1 MFNTIEEA
9 IEDFKNGK
17 PVIVAD
23 DEDRENEGDL
33 ILPSCFVS
41 AAWINFM
48 ALNCRGL
55 ICLAITKETADRL
68 KFDPMVEH
76 NTDIKGTN
84 FTQSVDAD
92 PKFGTTTGISA
103 FDRAKTIRV
112 INDVN
117 SVPDDLRR
125 PGHVFPL
132 IAKEGGVLKRAG
144 HTETAVDLA
153 RLAGLTPSGVICEIM
168 NDDGTMARRDE
179 LLKFAEKHNIKMIT
193 VADLI
198 EYRLGFERHVKRMIQ
213 TPLPTEFG
221 DFEIYGYL
229 DELTG
234 VEHVALVVD
243 REKDRTPLVRMHS
256 ECLTGDIFHSL
267 KCDCN
272 QQLTDS
278 LKMISEYGKGAV
290 VYIRDH
296 EGRGIGLINKLK
308 AYKLQDCGQD
318 TIDANISLGFK
329 SDLRNYGTGAQILVD
344 LGYREFNLI
353 TNNPKKIV
361 ALTGY
366 GLKVK
371 ERIGITPKINKYN
384 KKYIQTK
391 IDRMH
396 HMYMDVNKESDSK
409 EQNKTSCDII
419 GTK

>member
-9 IEDFKNGK
+9 IEDFKVGR

-33 ILPSCFVS
+33 IVPAQF
-41 AAWINFM
+41 ATPEKINFM
-48 ALNCRGL
+48 ITNCRGL
-55 ICLAITKETADRL
+55 VCHAITKELAD
-68 KFDPMVEH
+68 KIGITPMVEH

-92 PKFGTTTGISA
+92 PKYGVTTGISA
-103 FDRAKTIRV
+103 FDRAKTIQV
-112 INDVN
+112 IIDKN
-117 SVPDDLRR
+117 STPSDLRR
-125 PGHVFPL
+125 PGHIFPL

-153 RLAGLTPSGVICEIM
+153 RLAGLIPSGVICEIT
-168 NDDGTMARRDE
+168 NGDGTMARRDD
-179 LLKFAEKHNIKMIT
+179 LVQFGKKYGIKLIT

-198 EYRLGFERHVKRMIQ
+198 EYRLGFERHVKRMVE

-221 DFEIYGYL
+221 DFMIFGYL
-229 DELTG
+229 DEVTN
-234 VEHVALVVD
+234 VEHVALV
-243 REKDRTPLVRMHS
+243 KDDGTDKTPLVRMHS

-278 LKMISEYGKGAV
+278 LKMISNYGRGAL

-308 AYKLQDCGQD
+308 AYKLQDMGQD
-318 TIDANISLGFK
+318 TVDANISLGFK

-344 LGYREFNLI
+344 LGYKEFDLI

-366 GLKVK
+366 GLKIR
-371 ERIGITPKINKYN
+371 ERVAIEPKITEFN
-384 KKYIQTK
+384 KKYIETK
-391 IDRMH
+391 INRMKH
-396 HMYMDVNKESDSK
+396 LYIDVNKKTEPCSESS
-409 EQNKTSCDII
+409 NLCDII
-419 GTK
+419 SLN

>member
-1 MFNTIEEA
+1 MFNTIKEA
-9 IEDFKNGK
+9 IEEFKIGH

-33 ILPSCFVS
+33 ILPSSFITPE
-41 AAWINFM
+41 WINFM
-48 ALNCRGL
+48 ATNCKGL
-55 ICLAITKETADRL
+55 ICLAITDEIAQRL
-68 KFDPMVEH
+68 DITPMVTN
-76 NTDIKGTN
+76 NTDVKGTN

-92 PKFGTTTGISA
+92 PKYGTTTGISA
-103 FDRAKTIRV
+103 YDRAKTIEV
-112 INDVN
+112 AINEN
-117 SVPDDLRR
+117 SKPEDLRR
-125 PGHVFPL
+125 PGHIFPL
-132 IAKEGGVLKRAG
+132 IAKKGGVLKRAG

-153 RLAGLTPSGVICEIM
+153 RLSGLIPSGVICEIM
-168 NDDGTMARRDE
+168 KEDGTMARRDDLFE
-179 LLKFAEKHNIKMIT
+179 FGKKYDLKIIT

-198 EYRLGFERHVKRMIQ
+198 EYRLGFERHVKRMVQ

-229 DELTG
+229 DELTN
-234 VEHVALVVD
+234 VEHVALVCD
-243 REKDRTPLVRMHS
+243 DKSDKTPLIRMHS

-278 LKMISEYGKGAV
+278 LRMISEYGKGAL

-308 AYKLQDCGQD
+308 AYKLQDMGQD
-318 TIDANISLGFK
+318 TVDANISLGFK

-344 LGYREFNLI
+344 LGYKEFKLI

-366 GLKVK
+366 GLKIK
-371 ERIGITPKINKYN
+371 ERVGIIPKINKFN
-384 KKYIQTK
+384 ERYIKTK
-391 IDRMH
+391 IDRME
-396 HMYMDVNKESDSK
+396 HMYIDVNKE
-409 EQNKTSCDII
+409 TSVM
-419 GTK
+419 